1 MYSESK
7 PRHEMVKQ
15 CDHVEFIKASLYII
29 DRINAELNS
38 KDNLQLLLIRQKP
51 KIAAQRVVVKLLG
64 PVKLKDKYQSEI
76 SSLQKKEKEQVKE
89 VEQIKKQLDEGEKQ
103 VRELVQEIQSELS
116 AKLKATVKIT
126 L

>member
-1 MYSESK
+1 
-7 PRHEMVKQ
+7 MVKQ

-64 PVKLKDKYQSEI
+64 PVKLKDKYQGEI
-76 SSLQKKEKEQVKE
+76 SSL
-89 VEQIKKQLDEGEKQ
+89 
-103 VRELVQEIQSELS
+103 
-116 AKLKATVKIT
+116 
-126 L
+126 